1 MTEQR
6 TEIFSAE
13 RLGSGFEADQASHLT
28 VSLQPGQH
36 LAISGPSGCGKS
48 SLLQVIAGLRSAFIG
63 SIRWQ
68 QTSIKEQNL
77 TWWRQQFCYLP
88 QQAVMGG
95 ETILKALL
103 LPWYLKASSLPVP
116 SDEKCQQVLASLG
129 ITHSLEQPTYKLSGG
144 EKQRLGI
151 ARALLME
158 RSLWLMDEP
167 TSALDPASRDNVISL
182 LTKQSLTVISVS
194 HDPVWVNSAQL
205 QHMMGGSNE

>member
-1 MTEQR
+1 MTDQR

-28 VSLQPGQH
+28 VSLQHGHH

-48 SLLQVIAGLRSAFIG
+48 SLLQVIAGLRPSLAGTIN
-63 SIRWQ
+63 WQ
-68 QTSIKEQNL
+68 QTTINEQNL
-77 TWWRQQFCYLP
+77 SWWRQQFCYLP

-103 LPWYLKASSLPVP
+103 LPWHLKALTLPIP
-116 SDEKCQQVLASLG
+116 SHEKCLQVLASLG
-129 ITHSLEQPTYKLSGG
+129 ITHSLEHLTHKLSGG
-144 EKQRLGI
+144 EKQRLAI

-167 TSALDPASRDNVISL
+167 TSALDPASRDNVLALIA
-182 LTKQSLTVISVS
+182 KQSLTVISVS

-205 QHMMGGSNE
+205 QHVMGGGHG